1 MKSSFFNS
9 VMSAVFSE
17 IASGAILRKNL
28 VQWKRVGTAGK
39 GRRRDWY
46 GGRETCILYIT
57 INSATILVPY
67 SGKLLREKT
76 FANFTVLW
84 LFVKVFSV
92 KFGGMASV
100 GTAKGS
106 NLPKF
111 SPRKSYFSPICDS
124 FRPQK
129 FPAIW

>member
-1 MKSSFFNS
+1 
-9 VMSAVFSE
+9 MSAVFSE

-67 SGKLLREKT
+67 SGKLSREKLLQISR
-76 FANFTVLW
+76 FCGY
-84 LFVKVFSV
+84 SR
-92 KFGGMASV
+92 
-100 GTAKGS
+100 
-106 NLPKF
+106 KF
-111 SPRKSYFSPICDS
+111 SP
-124 FRPQK
+124 
-129 FPAIW
+129 